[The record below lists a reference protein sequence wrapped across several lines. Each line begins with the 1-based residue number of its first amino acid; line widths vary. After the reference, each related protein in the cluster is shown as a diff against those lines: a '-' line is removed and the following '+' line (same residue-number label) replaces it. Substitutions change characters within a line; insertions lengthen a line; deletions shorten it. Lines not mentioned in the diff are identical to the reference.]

1 MGILHKGESPM
12 SCYALKWIAV
22 VTMFLDHVG
31 AVFGMPPLRVIG
43 RIAFP
48 IFAFLIANGFRYT
61 GSRRKYACRLAV
73 FAVLSKIPY
82 DLLFGGGRI
91 TLCTFGR
98 YLPHPQLDNV
108 FFTLLVGLLF
118 LMLRDALYR
127 RFQGTAAVCLSLA
140 ALLACSGIAAYC
152 SNDYGAVGV
161 FTVALFGAFDVRRRQ
176 DRLPIAV
183 GLLLLAGWNVFSKLL
198 VAGCASL
205 GFDPTSIP
213 GMSLFFPSGKI
224 RLFDLYQF
232 ARMAALPLLFA
243 YNGERGIAKDS
254 RFYKAVQYGFY
265 AFYPLHF
272 LLLWGLKYVRVL

>member
-1 MGILHKGESPM
+1 MSQSLPPDFSPWD
-12 SCYALKWIAV
+12 AEETPAPAPRRRLKP
-22 VTMFLDHVG
+22 
-31 AVFGMPPLRVIG
+31 GMKTL
-43 RIAFP
+43 
-48 IFAFLIANGFRYT
+48 LWT
-61 GSRRKYACRLAV
+61 LAV
-73 FAVLSKIPY
+73 
-82 DLLFGGGRI
+82 G
-91 TLCTFGR
+91 
-98 YLPHPQLDNV
+98 
-108 FFTLLVGLLF
+108 
-118 LMLRDALYR
+118 
-127 RFQGTAAVCLSLA
+127 
-140 ALLACSGIAAYC
+140 
-152 SNDYGAVGV
+152 GV

-265 AFYPLHF
+265 AFYPLHL